1 MLESL
6 HIENIAVIERADIS
20 FREGLNVLTGE
31 TGAGKSIVI
40 DSIGAILGDRVSREI
55 VRTGAP
61 YGLVTA
67 VFRGSIAD
75 SWLEA
80 NDIPSD
86 EELIISRKISPDSK
100 SSCRVNGLPV
110 TAAQLR
116 DLGNLL
122 IDVHGQND
130 GRQLMDEA
138 NHIVFLD
145 RFASLESD
153 LSAYSEEYG
162 KYRAL
167 KKEIERFSMDEAEKE
182 RLADSLRFRIQELE
196 SARIEPGEEDTLLAR
211 RSLLKNSEKLT
222 ESVNSSLLA
231 LSEADESA
239 ISLAE
244 NASYFARKAAD
255 IAPELE
261 EASKALEDA
270 GFLLSDASER
280 MRDFLSALDF
290 SPEEYN
296 EIESRLSL
304 LNRLERK
311 YRTDEQGLADLLEES
326 RKKLSDIEYSDE
338 TLALLN
344 RDLEKQTN
352 RCLEKA
358 EELSNRRKSAV
369 RSLRERVVN
378 ELRDLSM
385 PSVRF
390 EAEFTGVENE
400 TGFSE
405 NGKDTVRFL
414 MSANAGMEPG
424 RISRIASGGELSR
437 IMLALKNVFAEKD
450 PVPTMIFDEID
461 SGVSGIAAQ
470 RVGEKLYNVSR
481 NRQVMC
487 VTHLPQIAAFAD
499 CHFLI
504 RKEER
509 SGRTYTA
516 VEELERDGRI
526 SELSRLYSGDNITLT
541 TLASASEQLDA
552 AYEYKNKKTGEQ

>member
-153 LSAYSEEYG
+153 LSAYREEYG

-167 KKEIERFSMDEAEKE
+167 KKEIERFSMDEAEK
-182 RLADSLRFRIQELE
+182 A
-196 SARIEPGEEDTLLAR
+196 
-211 RSLLKNSEKLT
+211 

-390 EAEFTGVENE
+390 EVEFTGVENE